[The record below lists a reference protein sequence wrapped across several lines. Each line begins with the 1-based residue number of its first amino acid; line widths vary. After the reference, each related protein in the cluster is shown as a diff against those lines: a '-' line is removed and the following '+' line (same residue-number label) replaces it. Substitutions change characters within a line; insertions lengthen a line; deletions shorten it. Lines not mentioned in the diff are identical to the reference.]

1 MTTSR
6 EVDILLVED
15 NPSDAE
21 LCLRALRRNN
31 IANSIDVVTDGE
43 EALEYLTQTGRHA
56 GLSGGPRPK
65 VVLLD
70 LKLPK
75 IGGLEVLERV
85 KADPAINGVPVVI
98 LTSSREDPDIARA
111 YELGVNSYIVKPVEF
126 DGFSEAVRQLGFY
139 WLLLNESPL
148 QGLGREVISAPAV
161 PSASP

>member
-1 MTTSR
+1 MTPSR

-56 GLSGGPRPK
+56 GLAGGPRPK

-85 KADPAINGVPVVI
+85 KADPAINGIPVVI
-98 LTSSREDPDIARA
+98 LTSSREDPDIERA
-111 YELGVNSYIVKPVEF
+111 YSLGVNSYIVKPVEF

-148 QGLGREVISAPAV
+148 PHLRREVAPV
-161 PSASP
+161 N